1 MNLGILTTSELIK
14 KYGLDAK
21 KSLGQNFILDKNFTD
36 KIARAAGDLTNFE
49 VLEIGPGPG
58 SLTRSILDAGAKKLI
73 AIERDQRCIEAL
85 KELKSFYGDRLEI
98 IEADALE
105 VDELVILGLKGRG
118 SQESYIQRSSD
129 LRSKD
134 GESVKEKKFK
144 IIANL
149 PYNIGT
155 VLLFKWLKIAPKIE
169 SMHLM
174 LQKEVVDRIV
184 AKPGDNHY
192 GRLAVM
198 VNFLCETKMV
208 FTVSKTVFT
217 PPPKV
222 TSAIVQIIP
231 RQKPLGDV
239 EFKKLEKVVAAA
251 FCQRRKMLR
260 SSLKSVFENPEEI
273 LKETGIKPELRA
285 ENLTIEEFCKI
296 AARLQ

>member
-1 MNLGILTTSELIK
+1 MNLGIPTTSELIK

-36 KIARAAGDLTNFE
+36 KIARAAGDLSEFT

-85 KELKSFYGDRLEI
+85 KELKNFYGNRLEI

-105 VDELVILGLKGRG
+105 IDEISVILGREASENLLK
-118 SQESYIQRSSD
+118 RSSNAD
-129 LRSKD
+129 AFKD
-134 GESVKEKKFK
+134 DGDVKEKKFK

-198 VNFLCETKMV
+198 VNFLCETKML

-231 RQKPLGDV
+231 RQKPLGDI
-239 EFKKLEKVVAAA
+239 EFKKLEKVVATA
-251 FCQRRKMLR
+251 FNQRRKMLR
-260 SSLKSVFENPEEI
+260 SSLKSIFKNPEEN
-273 LKETGIKPELRA
+273 LRELGIKPELRA

-296 AARLQ
+296 AKKL